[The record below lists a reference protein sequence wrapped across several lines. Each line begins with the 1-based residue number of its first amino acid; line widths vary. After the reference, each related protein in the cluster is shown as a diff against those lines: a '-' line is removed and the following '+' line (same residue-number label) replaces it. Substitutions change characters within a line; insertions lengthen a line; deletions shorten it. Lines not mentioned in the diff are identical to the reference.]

1 LSEYLVAMV
10 MWEMLNHIIH
20 NWKKIIKILYRKV
33 LKVTKKTFSRRDFLK
48 TAAAASGVFAFGFA
62 GAERGVAFAQDET
75 LLTFGFTWDAAF
87 RPVQEEFNENFI
99 DENPGIAIEANY
111 STWAD
116 HNTTVPVWAAAGTL
130 PDIIYV
136 HGSRVAPWTAE
147 GITSSI
153 QAFVDAD
160 PEFNV
165 EGIWEEAL
173 RLYRVDGEL
182 VGIPYDHGPLI
193 LGYNKDIF
201 DNAGMDYP
209 NEDWTMDDLRETA
222 IALTDADNLVWGWSG
237 EFDLGAGGA
246 GAFLG
251 GWGGA
256 TMNEDETQ
264 MVVDSD
270 EAKEAMNFWYTLIH
284 DEGAGPDAA
293 DAESFGGLNG
303 PWIQGL
309 CAMAV
314 VPSWETP
321 GLARDASFGWDV
333 TAWPEGP
340 VQRKT
345 GAFGSGFSITSTSE
359 NRDAAWSFMRAYL
372 SKEGMETVWGITGRG
387 SPAREAAYESWMGS
401 ADAPEGAGFY
411 LSALKDYAVTGGPF
425 QSLAAPEVLDVLGR
439 QAELMRLGDASVDD
453 AVATIMDEAQAALD
467 AL

>member
-1 LSEYLVAMV
+1 M
-10 MWEMLNHIIH
+10 
-20 NWKKIIKILYRKV
+20 
-33 LKVTKKTFSRRDFLK
+33 TKKTISRRDFLK
-48 TAAAASGVFAFGFA
+48 TAAAASGGLFAFGFVS
-62 GAERGVAFAQDET
+62 AERGVASAQDQT
-75 LLTFGFTWDAAF
+75 LLTFGFTWEAGF
-87 RPVQEEFNENFI
+87 RPVQEEFNGNFVAEHPDI
-99 DENPGIAIEANY
+99 DIEANY

-147 GITSSI
+147 GILSSL
-153 QAFVDAD
+153 QSFVDAD
-160 PEFNV
+160 PEFEV

-201 DNAGMDYP
+201 DAAGMDYP
-209 NEDWTMDDLRETA
+209 NEDWTMDTLRETA
-222 IALTDADNLVWGWSG
+222 IALTDASSNQWGWSG
-237 EFDLGAGGA
+237 ELELNPGGA
-246 GAFLG
+246 GAFIG
-251 GWGGA
+251 GWGA
-256 TMNEDETQ
+256 TLMNEDETA
-264 MVVDSD
+264 MTIDSD
-270 EAKEAMNFWYTLIH
+270 EAKEALNFWYTLIH

-293 DAESFGGLNG
+293 DAESFGGMNG
-303 PWIQGL
+303 PWLQGL

-321 GLARDASFGWDV
+321 SLARDASFAWDV

-340 VQRKT
+340 VKRET

-359 NRDAAWSFMRAYL
+359 NRDAAWSYLREYL
-372 SKEGMETVWGITGRG
+372 STEGMETMWGSTGRG
-387 SPAREAAYESWMGS
+387 SPAREAAYQSWMDS
-401 ADAPEGAGFY
+401 AEAPDGAGFY

-425 QSLAAPEVLDVLGR
+425 QTLAAPEVLDITGR
-439 QAELMRLGDASVDD
+439 QAELMRLGDATVDE
-453 AVATIMDEAQAALD
+453 AVATIMEEATAALD